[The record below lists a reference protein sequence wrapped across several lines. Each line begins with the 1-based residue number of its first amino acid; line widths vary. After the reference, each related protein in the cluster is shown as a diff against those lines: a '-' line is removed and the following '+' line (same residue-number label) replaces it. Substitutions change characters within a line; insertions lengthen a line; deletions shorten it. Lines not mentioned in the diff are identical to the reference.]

1 MSMVAS
7 GMSKRADVAFARFS
21 QQVTE
26 RMADPTAELLAVL
39 SVEDPGLILPDG
51 TFHPRFV
58 EAMVRTLTGG
68 LRAALS
74 APRSGPVN

>member
-1 MSMVAS
+1 MN
-7 GMSKRADVAFARFS
+7 KRADLALARFG

-26 RMADPTAELLAVL
+26 RMADPVAELLAVL
-39 SVEDPGLILPDG
+39 AVEVPGLVLPDG
-51 TFHPRFV
+51 TPHPQYL
-58 EAMVRTLTGG
+58 EAIERTMMGG

>member
-7 GMSKRADVAFARFS
+7 GMGERADLAFARFS

-39 SVEDPGLILPDG
+39 SVEVPGLVRPDG
-51 TFHPRFV
+51 SFHPRFV
-58 EAMVRTLTGG
+58 EAMVRRSTEG